1 MPYMYYSP
9 DSMWTYL
16 ILVLPA
22 VLIALWASANVNSTF
37 KKYSQIP
44 STSGFTGADA
54 ARRILDANGLTHVR
68 IEHVN
73 GKLTDHYDPKA
84 EVIRLS
90 DSVYDNRSAAAIGVA
105 AHEAGHAVQHAEGYF
120 PLVVRNAIIPVC
132 NIGSNLAMPL
142 IIVGLV
148 LDMFGLCT
156 IGILAFSLSTV
167 FQLITLPVEFN
178 ASNRALA
185 ALSSSGRFTEED
197 LGNAKKTL
205 RAAALTYVAALAVS
219 LANLLRLIILVNVF
233 SSLPSMKSVLN

>member
-9 DSMWTYL
+9 DSMWTYVL
-16 ILVLPA
+16 IVLPA

-37 KKYSQIP
+37 KKYAQIP

-54 ARRILDANGLTHVR
+54 ARRILDANGLTHIR

-105 AHEAGHAVQHAEGYF
+105 AHEAGHAVQHAQGYF

-142 IIVGLV
+142 ILLGLV
-148 LDMFGLCT
+148 LDVFGLCT

-178 ASNRALA
+178 ASSRALA
-185 ALSSSGRFTEED
+185 ALASSGRFTEED
-197 LGNAKKTL
+197 LSNTKKTL

-219 LANLLRLIILVNVF
+219 LANLLRLIILVNGRRRRD
-233 SSLPSMKSVLN
+233 